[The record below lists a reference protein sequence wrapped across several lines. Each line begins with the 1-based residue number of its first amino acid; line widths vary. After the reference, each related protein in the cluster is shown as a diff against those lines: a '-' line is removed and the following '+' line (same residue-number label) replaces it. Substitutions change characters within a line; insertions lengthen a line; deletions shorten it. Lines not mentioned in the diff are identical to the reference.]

1 MSVSFVARDEIESRI
16 TQALNRSRGAVLLGP
31 RQAGKTTIARRI
43 ARRSRAEYFDLEDPS
58 DLARL
63 TAPKLTLGRARGLV
77 VLDEIQLRP
86 DLLPLLR
93 VLLDRQPLPAKFLL
107 LGSAAP
113 DLVRGTSETL
123 AGRVELVS
131 MVGFRIGE
139 TGAGQRDRLWLRG
152 GFPPSYLA
160 ASDEDSFAWRQNFL
174 RTFVE
179 RDLRQFGFE
188 MAPYAMRRFLLMV
201 AHLHGQRWNGSAVAS
216 SLAVSH
222 TTARRYLDLLAGA
235 YLVRQL
241 HPWFQNIGKRL
252 VKSPKVYF
260 RDSGL
265 LHALLGLE
273 HLRDVES
280 HPCYG
285 ASWEGMCVEEIAAVH
300 GERDCWFWATH
311 GGAELDVLA
320 LHRGAR
326 IGYECKLT
334 DSPRLTKSM
343 HVALNDL
350 GLDHLFVVHPGE
362 QRFPLAERVTAIPL
376 SDIATAATLA
386 GERSP

>member
-1 MSVSFVARDEIESRI
+1 MSSFIARDEIEARV
-16 TQALNRSRGAVLLGP
+16 TTALNRSRGAVLLGP
-31 RQAGKTTIARRI
+31 RQAGKTTIARRL
-43 ARRSRAEYFDLEDPS
+43 AERRRAEYFDLEDPS

-63 TAPKLTLGRARGLV
+63 TAPKLTLERARGLV
-77 VLDEIQLRP
+77 VIDEIQLRP

-93 VLLDRQPLPAKFLL
+93 VLMDRQPLPAKFLL

-113 DLVRGTSETL
+113 DIVRGASETL

-131 MVGFRIGE
+131 MSGFRVGE
-139 TGAGQRDRLWLRG
+139 TGAGNRDRLWLRG
-152 GFPPSYLA
+152 GFPPSFLA
-160 ASDEDSFAWRQNFL
+160 ASDEDSFAWRQSFL
-174 RTFVE
+174 QTFVE
-179 RDLRQFGFE
+179 RDLGKLGFE
-188 MAPYAMRRFLLMV
+188 LPPYAMRRFLLMA

-216 SLAVSH
+216 SLAISH

-235 YLVRQL
+235 YLIRQL
-241 HPWFQNIGKRL
+241 HPWLPNVGKRL

-265 LHALLGLE
+265 LHALMGLE
-273 HLRDVES
+273 RLRHVES
-280 HPCYG
+280 HPSYG

-320 LHRGAR
+320 FHRGAR
-326 IGYECKLT
+326 LGYECKLT

-343 HVALNDL
+343 HVAIDDL
-350 GLDHLFVVHPGE
+350 SLDHLFVVHPGDR
-362 QRFPLAERVTAIPL
+362 QFPLADRVTAIPL
-376 SDIATAATLA
+376 PHVATATGA
-386 GERSP
+386 